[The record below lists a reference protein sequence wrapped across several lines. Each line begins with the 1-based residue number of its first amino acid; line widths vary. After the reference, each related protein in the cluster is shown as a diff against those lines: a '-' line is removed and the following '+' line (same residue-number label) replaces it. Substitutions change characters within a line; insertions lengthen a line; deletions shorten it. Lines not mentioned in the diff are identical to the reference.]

1 MPVTREAA
9 PWRTY
14 LLIDPTTGPSNHAL
28 GTIFYVGLRHE
39 LPQPVD
45 LREATA
51 PESLPEGETKARER
65 LEHLNR
71 EGGRVIVEVVP
82 EQGWS
87 SADSGHPL
95 NAPGSM
101 ASATHTPS
109 TNPPGITPRPVL
121 PSATSSS
128 GSGPPSLRALATAFG
143 AVLPPITARFS
154 SKINCSSRTGN

>member
-1 MPVTREAA
+1 MSRSRLRDRETANTGRPATQPMPVTREAA

-71 EGGRVIVEVVP
+71 EGVG
-82 EQGWS
+82 
-87 SADSGHPL
+87 
-95 NAPGSM
+95 
-101 ASATHTPS
+101 
-109 TNPPGITPRPVL
+109 
-121 PSATSSS
+121 
-128 GSGPPSLRALATAFG
+128 
-143 AVLPPITARFS
+143 
-154 SKINCSSRTGN
+154 